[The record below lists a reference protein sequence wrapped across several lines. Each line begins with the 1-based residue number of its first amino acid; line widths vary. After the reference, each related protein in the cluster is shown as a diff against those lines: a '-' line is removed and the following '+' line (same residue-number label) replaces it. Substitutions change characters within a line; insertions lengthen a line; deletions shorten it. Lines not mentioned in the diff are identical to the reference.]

1 MNPNQIGA
9 ISETQVL
16 LWCMQHNVSVSLPYG
31 DKARYDQIWDIN
43 NKLIRIQIKTAKAE
57 DNLGELISFNC
68 YSVVNGKKHT
78 YSKDEIDY
86 FAIAYQNNVY
96 LIPVEECSVTKKLRL
111 ADSKNTAK
119 FATKVNWAK
128 DYLGEEVLK
137 KL

>member
-9 ISETQVL
+9 ISEAQVL
-16 LWCMQHNVSVSLPYG
+16 LWCMQHNISVSIPYG

-43 NKLIRIQIKTAKAE
+43 NKLIRIQIKTAKIA
-57 DNLGELISFNC
+57 DDIGELISFNC
-68 YSVVNGKKHT
+68 YSTVNGKKHI

-86 FAIAYQNNVY
+86 FAIAYQDNVY
-96 LIPVEECSVTKKLRL
+96 LIPIEECSVTKKLRL

-119 FATKVNWAK
+119 FANKVNWAK